1 MLAFALALVVLSI
14 SHPTTAFPGVL
25 VSKSDGERGLRSTT
39 LVLMRYGGV
48 SVLTL
53 SAEYEGPL
61 APFALLLPVPSD
73 VRARAV
79 KTVKR
84 TVLSRVEALSAPRFH
99 AFYEQDPCDEAP
111 VDQGFDEHVKAKGA
125 GFLASPGLPPLDRH
139 YAVSNAIS
147 VPMTASFKERESEF
161 SYRDLV
167 YTRPDKLRDALD
179 AAGYR
184 IADQALA
191 ALASELAAGA
201 HLLLAEVSLAHVELA
216 AGGSIQLGGI
226 RFSTRQPMTKLAEAL
241 GGANGHAEDVFVYVF
256 DRGARYELANRENAR
271 VPLAVRIEPR
281 VAEHLGTA
289 YNGLFDAF
297 SARHPDAYVTE
308 FAWSTNGCGEP
319 CPDVPLRPDE
329 LLTLGGD
336 VLEAQTTTARER
348 APEPS
353 EEPTL
358 ERERFET
365 HLAELTPNERPLAE
379 REHAAERRE
388 LERRRALTARQSY
401 VLTRLHHRYP
411 AGAARRDLVLA
422 PAGPLAGGVSIP
434 VGARGEVGLEAAPAP
449 ENRVQVRFFALE
461 PWALGSACSSPRR
474 FRWGKRW
481 RSEARAPRAV
491 PLALDLASQSRDP
504 HVLESGLLVA
514 LPALGLAAVERD
526 SVAPPQAA
534 PSASSSASAP
544 KSRGCALAAAP
555 TGNST
560 LLLLL
565 LAASAGTLAVRRRTR

>member
-1 MLAFALALVVLSI
+1 LA
-14 SHPTTAFPGVL
+14 TAFPGV
-25 VSKSDGERGLRSTT
+25 VVTKAGDEQGLRSTT
-39 LVLMRYGGV
+39 VVLMRHGGF

-61 APFALLLPVPSD
+61 APFALLVPVPSD

-139 YAVSNAIS
+139 YAVSNEIS

-161 SYRDLV
+161 TYRDLV
-167 YTRPDKLRDALD
+167 YTRPEKLRASLE

-184 IADQALA
+184 VAERVLA
-191 ALASELAAGA
+191 ALAGELTPGA

-226 RFSTRQPMTKLAEAL
+226 RFSTREPVLKLAEAL

-256 DRGARYELANRENAR
+256 DRGARYELANHDHAEL
-271 VPLAVRIEPR
+271 PLAVRVEPR

-308 FAWSTNGCGEP
+308 FAWPTRGCGEP

-336 VLEAQTTTARER
+336 VLEAETTTARER

-365 HLAELTPNERPLAE
+365 HLAELAPKERPLAE
-379 REHAAERRE
+379 REHVAERRE
-388 LERRRALTARQSY
+388 LERRRALTARQTY

-411 AGAARRDLVLA
+411 AGALRRDLELA
-422 PAGPLAGGVSIP
+422 PAGPLAGGVAIP
-434 VGARGEVGLEAAPAP
+434 VGARGEVTLGAAPAP
-449 ENRVQVRFFALE
+449 ENHLQVRFFALE
-461 PWALGSACSSPRR
+461 PWARGSACSSPRR

-481 RSEARAPRAV
+481 ASEARAPRAV

-504 HVLESGLLVA
+504 HVLGKGLLVA
-514 LPALGLAAVERD
+514 LPELGLAAAEREP
-526 SVAPPQAA
+526 VAPPPAA
-534 PSASSSASAP
+534 VPAASSASTAH
-544 KSRGCALAAAP
+544 SRGCALGAP
-555 TGNST
+555 PGTSVPAW
-560 LLLLL
+560 L
-565 LAASAGTLAVRRRTR
+565 LAACAGCLAVRRRTR